1 MKRLYPIKNVYHF
14 FCQKMSNIVILCTKE
29 EPPFLGVLSSILVQ
43 LTQVYPEPDLN
54 RHGLF
59 SQRILSPSCLPIPSP
74 GQLLFNSRT
83 RPADP
88 SPNSQ
93 WDVDWRRRP
102 DSNRRMAVLQTDP
115 LDHLGTTPYCRF
127 FSTNSS

>member
-1 MKRLYPIKNVYHF
+1 MLPKTFVKRCQSRSYKYITKN
-14 FCQKMSNIVILCTKE
+14 
-29 EPPFLGVLSSILVQ
+29 PPVKVGSLSRNWVFLSMC
-43 LTQVYPEPDLN
+43 PRPDLN

-127 FSTNSS
+127 FSTNFS

>member
-59 SQRILSPSCLPIPSP
+59 SQRILSPSDWQNYSEDNLVSFGLCYPIITQNYSLLVSCFQSIALILRLELNDRTLSLFYYWN
-74 GQLLFNSRT
+74 GQ
-83 RPADP
+83 
-88 SPNSQ
+88 
-93 WDVDWRRRP
+93 
-102 DSNRRMAVLQTDP
+102 
-115 LDHLGTTPYCRF
+115 
-127 FSTNSS
+127 

>member
-1 MKRLYPIKNVYHF
+1 MLPKTFVKRCQNRSYKYITKN
-14 FCQKMSNIVILCTKE
+14 
-29 EPPFLGVLSSILVQ
+29 PPVKVGSLSRNWVFLSMCPG
-43 LTQVYPEPDLN
+43 PDSN

-127 FSTNSS
+127 FSTNST

>member
-1 MKRLYPIKNVYHF
+1 MYHF
-14 FCQKMSNIVILCTKE
+14 FCQKMSNIVIVSTKE
-29 EPPFLGVLSSILVQ
+29 KPPSLGVLSSILVQ

-74 GQLLFNSRT
+74 GQLLFNCRT
-83 RPADP
+83 RPADH
-88 SPNSQ
+88 SPN
-93 WDVDWRRRP
+93 WDVDSRRRP

-127 FSTNSS
+127 FSTNFS

>member
-1 MKRLYPIKNVYHF
+1 MLPNVTQMLPITFVKRCP
-14 FCQKMSNIVILCTKE
+14 KMSYKYIAKN
-29 EPPFLGVLSSILVQ
+29 PPVKVGSLSRTWVFSSL
-43 LTQVYPEPDLN
+43 YPEPDLN

-83 RPADP
+83 RPVDR

-127 FSTNSS
+127 FSTNFS

>member
-1 MKRLYPIKNVYHF
+1 MYHF
-14 FCQKMSNIVILCTKE
+14 FCQKMPNIVILCTKE
-29 EPPFLGVLSSILVQ
+29 KPPFLGVLSSILVQ

-74 GQLLFNSRT
+74 GQLLCNNRT
-83 RPADP
+83 KPADR
-88 SPNSQ
+88 SPK
-93 WDVDWRRRP
+93 WDVNSRRRP

-127 FSTNSS
+127 FSTNFS